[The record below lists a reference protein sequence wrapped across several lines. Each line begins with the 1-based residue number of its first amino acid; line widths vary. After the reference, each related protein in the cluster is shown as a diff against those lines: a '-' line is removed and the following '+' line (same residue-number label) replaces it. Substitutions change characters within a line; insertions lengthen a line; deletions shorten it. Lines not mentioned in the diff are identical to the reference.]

1 MTHGGDLRFATM
13 HAASDCADRPRSG
26 AANAYRALA
35 AWRRRAPLQI
45 EQPAASTCSHRARRP
60 FAVCSRTKRTAW
72 PPLANRDA
80 AHAPTAALMPPRAR
94 RRPFSSVRLTLMQ
107 DHS

>member
-13 HAASDCADRPRSG
+13 HAASDCADRPRSR

-60 FAVCSRTKRTAW
+60 FAVCSRTERTAW
-72 PPLANRDA
+72 PPLANRDTRMCQ
-80 AHAPTAALMPPRAR
+80 PRRSCRRAR
-94 RRPFSSVRLTLMQ
+94 DANRFLLFALP
-107 DHS
+107 